1 MVVIQKRSQRK
12 PSGARYKKT
21 LSKRLHQKGGL
32 SALTGI
38 GEKKVTAQRIKG
50 GQHKNSVLHMDVVN
64 VFDGKKN
71 VQAKMEAVA
80 ENTAN
85 RHFIRRNILTKGAI
99 VTTNIGKVKITNRP
113 GQEGTLNGVKVE

>member
-12 PSGARYKKT
+12 PSGARYKNT

-32 SALTGI
+32 AALTGI
-38 GEKKVTAQRIKG
+38 GQKKVTAQRVKG
-50 GQHKNSVLHMDVVN
+50 GQHKNSVLHMETIN

-71 VQAKMEAVA
+71 VQAKIEAVA